1 MDLIQQFI
9 DTYKMKWTF
18 YDAAGRL
25 AAEKLQL
32 ALQNAGIRA
41 IVTSRAKNPARLRT
55 KVQRRTSRREEPYQT
70 LEEIYDDIADLSGV
84 RVSLYF
90 PGDRGKVD
98 AIISE
103 LFNILEFKQFPE
115 QSKPPTYHKRFSGYW
130 ANHYR
135 ARMRDEIL
143 NESQKKY
150 GSARIEIQV
159 ASLIMHAWS
168 EVEHDLIYKP
178 MQGTLSEEE
187 LSILDE
193 LNGLVL
199 AGEIAL
205 ERLQAA
211 GNERL
216 RSRNAA
222 FGSQYELASYLY
234 NFLSSHLKTEDI
246 ELRMGN
252 IALLYRLLQRLQLTG
267 LKDITPIL
275 RSVKFEKDRRTIS
288 QQIIDQIISGNEKR
302 YQCYQELRTEP
313 ETASPETLQAVN
325 QFLEEWVPLERL
337 LNKTARRTSTRSR
350 GAFNINT
357 LKRMDLF
364 DKEMINQIVQLR
376 KLRNVLIHDI
386 ELPDQTQILRCTEE
400 AKALLAQLTGQHDAM
415 ADGENGEK
423 NSHAENTYDTNATI
437 TKNAKHQITK
447 KHNDKSHP
455 VFSRMASFFYIF
467 DSFQNR
473 FQHRNTMF
481 YILILHSKFR
491 SFLN

>member
-55 KVQRRTSRREEPYQT
+55 KVQRRNSRREEPYQT

-234 NFLSSHLKTEDI
+234 TGFCNVYSSPVSKILPRYCGLSNLKRI
-246 ELRMGN
+246 GAPFPSRSS
-252 IALLYRLLQRLQLTG
+252 IRL
-267 LKDITPIL
+267 
-275 RSVKFEKDRRTIS
+275 
-288 QQIIDQIISGNEKR
+288 
-302 YQCYQELRTEP
+302 
-313 ETASPETLQAVN
+313 SPAM
-325 QFLEEWVPLERL
+325 
-337 LNKTARRTSTRSR
+337 KSATSATRSYGR
-350 GAFNINT
+350 N
-357 LKRMDLF
+357 RRPPH
-364 DKEMINQIVQLR
+364 R
-376 KLRNVLIHDI
+376 KPCR
-386 ELPDQTQILRCTEE
+386 QST
-400 AKALLAQLTGQHDAM
+400 
-415 ADGENGEK
+415 
-423 NSHAENTYDTNATI
+423 S
-437 TKNAKHQITK
+437 
-447 KHNDKSHP
+447 S
-455 VFSRMASFFYIF
+455 SRSGY
-467 DSFQNR
+467 
-473 FQHRNTMF
+473 H
-481 YILILHSKFR
+481 
-491 SFLN
+491 